1 MFVSEYDAFGPWI
14 YEVDENHPLP
24 PLFVPY
30 YKEDSNCLMIIKIPR
45 NIERRNAEPSM
56 DLYDYVIALYENYIY
71 MLKRIGK
78 NIEESRF
85 FYKDIEGIED
95 LRQILDGAL
104 TLYLKNTKLIISYNT
119 VSSDIIMK
127 FIKIIRDRYTELDF
141 NIKRDYYYDENLNI
155 DNLYINLLRNIKSND
170 QDIQISAVQSSIPL
184 KLVKGSITEMIEHFI
199 SGTIL
204 LNTLHLTNNKELI
217 IITRGRSFNK
227 NRLVNYDFSIT
238 YIPFNNLSSIIIGNY
253 EKYSDL
259 VELNLKL
266 TEKEFKFYFEQT
278 NNKSIDFY
286 NNISNKLYSVGG
298 LHDCNYDIAR
308 R

>member
-30 YKEDSNCLMIIKIPR
+30 YKEDRNCLMIIKIPR
-45 NIERRNAEPSM
+45 NIERRNADPSM
-56 DLYDYVIALYENYIY
+56 DLYDYVVALYEDYIY

-78 NIEESRF
+78 NVEESRF

-95 LRQILDGAL
+95 LRQILDGTL
-104 TLYLKNTKLIISYNT
+104 TLYLKNAKLIISYNT

-127 FIKIIRDRYTELDF
+127 LTRIVRERYTGRDF
-141 NIKRDYYYDENLNI
+141 NIKRDYYDENINI
-155 DNLYINLLRNIKSND
+155 DNLYINLLKNIKSND

-184 KLVKGSITEMIEHFI
+184 KLLKGSITEMFEHFI
-199 SGTIL
+199 SGTVL

-217 IITRGRSFNK
+217 IITRGRSFKK
-227 NRLVNYDFSIT
+227 NRVVNYDFSIT
-238 YIPFNNLSSIIIGNY
+238 YIPFENLKSIMISNY
-253 EKYSDL
+253 EKYSEL

-266 TEKEFKFYFEQT
+266 TEKEFRFYFEQT

-286 NNISNKLYSVGG
+286 NNISNILY
-298 LHDCNYDIAR
+298 
-308 R
+308 